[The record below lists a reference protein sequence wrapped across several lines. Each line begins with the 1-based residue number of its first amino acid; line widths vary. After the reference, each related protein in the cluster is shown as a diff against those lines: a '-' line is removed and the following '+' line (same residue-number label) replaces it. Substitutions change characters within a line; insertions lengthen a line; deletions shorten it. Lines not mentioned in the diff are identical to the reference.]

1 MLFATLSPMKGSLV
15 NSQEEF
21 LPKWYPSTEPKSKVT
36 ENFIAVTLLVLLTIF
51 TLGIFTGLQQTTN
64 TLKRRD

>member
-1 MLFATLSPMKGSLV
+1 MKGSLV